1 MFAEPHPLPSSPLLT
16 QSYPRRSRD
25 VSQPTKATHPGVR
38 QAPWPPRALLRR
50 TYFSTQAGA
59 CDWTYTGGDLS
70 FIYQTGGLDPLL
82 SWWHT
87 VAHQEGAE
95 EDEGDEVHVG
105 QVGATALALALP
117 RRRSGVRLTALLPE
131 TRQHYL
137 LPGLTRGTPEP
148 KDNSVSRS
156 RSARPILSLAIFPVP
171 ASLLPS
177 LGSFCVCALHPVME
191 SAREGS
197 WGSAASHN
205 ASLSSVDSGRQG
217 CGTPRLHVNLAFYGF
232 AF

>member
-1 MFAEPHPLPSSPLLT
+1 MGQNQMSAREQGDASWSEPGRCGSGVCTGSG
-16 QSYPRRSRD
+16 
-25 VSQPTKATHPGVR
+25 TH
-38 QAPWPPRALLRR
+38 QK
-50 TYFSTQAGA
+50 
-59 CDWTYTGGDLS
+59 
-70 FIYQTGGLDPLL
+70 
-82 SWWHT
+82 
-87 VAHQEGAE
+87 GAE

-117 RRRSGVRLTALLPE
+117 RWRSGVRLTALLPE

-148 KDNSVSRS
+148 KDNSVSSS

-177 LGSFCVCALHPVME
+177 LGSICAQLASVCALHPVME

-205 ASLSSVDSGRQG
+205 ASLSSVDSGKQG
-217 CGTPRLHVNLAFYGF
+217 CGTPRLHGNLAFYGF

>member
-1 MFAEPHPLPSSPLLT
+1 MRLSKSLQKRDETLSPAYKIKHQKYRRERFTLGRHQFNVTFNTMFAEPHPLPSSPLLT

-50 TYFSTQAGA
+50 TYFSTWAGA

-95 EDEGDEVHVG
+95 EDEGDESSEFRESS
-105 QVGATALALALP
+105 AND
-117 RRRSGVRLTALLPE
+117 LLC
-131 TRQHYL
+131 RAVC
-137 LPGLTRGTPEP
+137 G
-148 KDNSVSRS
+148 
-156 RSARPILSLAIFPVP
+156 P
-171 ASLLPS
+171 ASGTLFFLP
-177 LGSFCVCALHPVME
+177 L
-191 SAREGS
+191 
-197 WGSAASHN
+197 
-205 ASLSSVDSGRQG
+205 
-217 CGTPRLHVNLAFYGF
+217 
-232 AF
+232 